1 MKMSLTWMVNS
12 CLENISLSLLS
23 LKEAG
28 ILREVNIEEGEDI
41 WPKKVLNTMFK
52 RIYHLLNLGMI
63 SSQRNLKRE
72 KARF

>member
-28 ILREVNIEEGEDI
+28 ILREVSIEEGEDR
-41 WPKKVLNTMFK
+41 WPRKV
-52 RIYHLLNLGMI
+52 
-63 SSQRNLKRE
+63 
-72 KARF
+72 